1 MKTREIR
8 DLPAGERVAKL
19 KDARQELM
27 HERGVAAMGGA
38 VRNPGKIRALRTTI
52 ARILTVE
59 NAAASPKAKRGR

>member
-8 DLPAGERVAKL
+8 AL
-19 KDARQELM
+19 KPEDREARLKEARQELM

-52 ARILTVE
+52 ARILTVQS
-59 NAAASPKAKRGR
+59 ADKAPAKRR